1 MVFRSWHM
9 KVCRKNASTYSWAL
23 VSLLTL
29 CMLEPGC
36 ASLGPA
42 GLEPAPSTDSGEHL
56 ALLVQGFFARLEG
69 RNADAGGIDRL
80 LAEYPLA
87 FSLAE
92 DGDPSPDGLRS
103 WMLELRSPHPE
114 VEYQLGEIRID
125 AVDAASYRVHF
136 QLDRH
141 AVDRQGIPHVARS
154 EHTWLIRSRPES
166 RPAVLRVDTKRLLAF
181 PGTGPQIVCY

>member
-87 FSLAE
+87 FSLAVCPGIIAKE
-92 DGDPSPDGLRS
+92 GTAAGSPGVMNSESGMFIIESTDTEPSR
-103 WMLELRSPHPE
+103 
-114 VEYQLGEIRID
+114 
-125 AVDAASYRVHF
+125 AA
-136 QLDRH
+136 
-141 AVDRQGIPHVARS
+141 
-154 EHTWLIRSRPES
+154 
-166 RPAVLRVDTKRLLAF
+166 
-181 PGTGPQIVCY
+181 